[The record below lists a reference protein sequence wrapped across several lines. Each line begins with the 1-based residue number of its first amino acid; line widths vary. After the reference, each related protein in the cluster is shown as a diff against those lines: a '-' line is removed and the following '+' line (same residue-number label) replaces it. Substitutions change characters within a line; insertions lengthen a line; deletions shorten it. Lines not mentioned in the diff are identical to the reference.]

1 MQNEGDLPKMQDTNT
16 LGREWRY
23 YKKDI
28 DQAKRIKK
36 KQDEKKA
43 EMEKRNAGK
52 SAYGDY

>member
-1 MQNEGDLPKMQDTNT
+1 MQDTNT

-43 EMEKRNAGK
+43 EMEKRNGGK
-52 SAYGDY
+52 STYGDYQQNREY